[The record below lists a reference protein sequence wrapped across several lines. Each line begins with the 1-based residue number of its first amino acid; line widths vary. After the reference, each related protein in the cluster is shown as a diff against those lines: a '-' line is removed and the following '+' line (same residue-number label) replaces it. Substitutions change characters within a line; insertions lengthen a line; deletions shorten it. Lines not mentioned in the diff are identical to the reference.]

1 MENKIQNQE
10 EVLLNAFKIETLEER
25 LEMAPW
31 SDPDPSPT
39 TGIPADQQVGR
50 PQ

>member
-10 EVLLNAFKIETLEER
+10 EALLNAFQIEVLEER

-31 SDPDPSPT
+31 DEPKSPV
-39 TGIPADQQVGR
+39 TGWPESKQIK
-50 PQ
+50 